1 MMSSKMSSKA
11 FAGFI
16 VYILSALALP
26 LSVAAAP
33 TGPRHV
39 MSLSVCTDDLLLD
52 LLPPGR
58 IASVTYLSRDPSNSY
73 LWAQAAKVGI
83 NYGSAEEVLAEKPDL
98 VLAGT
103 YTTPATRMLIK
114 KLGMPMLEVPPAN
127 SFDDIRAQTRTVAHA
142 LGQDAVAE
150 SLIARMDTTLKQLES
165 TKPSRVIRVA
175 GWSGGGS
182 VPGKGTLFDAI
193 LRAAGGV
200 NIASDEGQSY
210 AAFDIEQL
218 LEARPDILAY
228 GENSV
233 SPSPRTDEAQH
244 PIILELYARRRI
256 SYPNALYG
264 CGVVES
270 ADAALTLR
278 ASLFDAMRNPG
289 GPP

>member
-200 NIASDEGQSY
+200 NIASDEDVSY
-210 AAFDIEQL
+210 GAFDIEQL
-218 LEARPDILAY
+218 LRARPDILAY

-233 SPSPRTDEAQH
+233 SPSLRTDEAQH

-270 ADAALTLR
+270 ADAAVALR

>member
-11 FAGFI
+11 LAGFI
-16 VYILSALALP
+16 VYILSALVLP

-83 NYGSAEEVLAEKPDL
+83 NYGSAEEVVAEKPDL

-127 SFDDIRAQTRTVAHA
+127 DFDDIRAQTRTVAHA

-200 NIASDEGQSY
+200 NIASDEGRSY

-233 SPSPRTDEAQH
+233 SPSLRTDEAQH

-270 ADAALTLR
+270 ADAAVALR

>member
-1 MMSSKMSSKA
+1 MRSSKA
-11 FAGFI
+11 LAGFI

-52 LLPPGR
+52 LLPTER

-83 NYGSAEEVLAEKPDL
+83 NYGSAEEVVAEKPDL

-127 SFDDIRAQTRTVAHA
+127 DFDDIRAQTRTVAHA

-200 NIASDEGQSY
+200 NIASDEGRSY

-233 SPSPRTDEAQH
+233 SPSLRTDEAQH

-264 CGVVES
+264 CGVVDS
-270 ADAALTLR
+270 ADAAVALR

>member
-1 MMSSKMSSKA
+1 MISSKA
-11 FAGFI
+11 LAGFI
-16 VYILSALALP
+16 VYILSALVLP

-52 LLPPGR
+52 LLPPER

-83 NYGSAEEVLAEKPDL
+83 NHGYAEEVVAEKPDL

-114 KLGMPMLEVPPAN
+114 KLGMPMLELPPAN
-127 SFDDIRAQTRTVAHA
+127 NFDEIRAQTRTVAHA
-142 LGQDAVAE
+142 LGRDAVAA

-200 NIASDEGQSY
+200 NIASDEGESY
-210 AAFDIEQL
+210 TAFDIEQL
-218 LEARPDILAY
+218 LRARPDILAY
-228 GENSV
+228 GEDSV
-233 SPSPRTDEAQH
+233 SPSLRSDEAQH
-244 PIILELYARRRI
+244 PIILKLYARRRI
-256 SYPNALYG
+256 SYPNALYS

-270 ADAALTLR
+270 ADAAVALR
-278 ASLFDAMRNPG
+278 ASLFDAMRNTNPK
-289 GPP
+289 